1 MASPS
6 SVLTQGLG
14 SWGSANLVITLGF
27 GIGAQSVQEPGCVHP
42 TDAAI
47 WAVDPT
53 DAAIWGLAP
62 SDAALWAVSPTDEA
76 C

>member
-14 SWGSANLVITLGF
+14 SWGSVSLIITSGF
-27 GIGAQSVQEPGCVHP
+27 LEGIDEPGCVHP

-47 WAVDPT
+47 WSVDPT
-53 DAAIWGLAP
+53 DAAIWDVAP
-62 SDAALWAVSPTDEA
+62 SDAALWAVAPTDEA